1 MNDIQQ
7 YLDEDGV
14 LHMCKLC
21 RFILISGDPSKKI
34 MITNLAYNPPD
45 DINFV
50 VCDKCSGNRAQFLF
64 LVFPNFKLFE

>member
-7 YLDEDGV
+7 YLYEDGV

-21 RFILISGDPSKKI
+21 RFILISGDQSKKI

-50 VCDKCSGNRAQFLF
+50 VCHECS
-64 LVFPNFKLFE
+64 